1 MVNLKLLKELSKNFR
16 VLYVEDDIPIQTIMA
31 NYLKKFFLKVV
42 SADNGLDGLELYKKN
57 EFDIVITDLSMPKMN
72 GLDMLDKIRELNK
85 EQAVL
90 ITSAHSESSYMI
102 KAIKIG
108 IDGYVIKPFDYE
120 QLNYELFKIVEK
132 LKKFAENEEYKKH
145 LKRMVEQKTSEL
157 NSMIHFQKYN
167 YEKTLLSMVEMIED
181 RDTYTAGHSER
192 VALYSK
198 IIAKEMGHS
207 KDECEKIYQAGILH
221 DIGKIAT
228 PDVVLLNP
236 QSLNELEYKLIKEHV
251 EVSYRLLVNIP
262 MFKDLADIVHS
273 HHERYDGKGYPRG
286 LKGDEVIPL
295 ARVMIVADAFDAMTT
310 SRIYRGRKNLT
321 EALDELVKL
330 KSIQFHPE
338 VVDSAVKVLKNV
350 TIDENINQLPHT
362 DVEKERFAYFYKDIL
377 TSLFN
382 QSYLDVVLV
391 KNRYALKYKFLYLF
405 SLKNFSEYNKQHGWN
420 EGDKILKKISNI
432 FKSYFE
438 SSMAFR
444 VFGDDF
450 VLLDKEE
457 CDIQKIKTLI
467 DKVLHDS
474 IVKCSLKSI
483 NLFKYGINSVSDI
496 EEIQ

>member
-1 MVNLKLLKELSKNFR
+1 
-16 VLYVEDDIPIQTIMA
+16 
-31 NYLKKFFLKVV
+31 
-42 SADNGLDGLELYKKN
+42 
-57 EFDIVITDLSMPKMN
+57 
-72 GLDMLDKIRELNK
+72 
-85 EQAVL
+85 
-90 ITSAHSESSYMI
+90 
-102 KAIKIG
+102 
-108 IDGYVIKPFDYE
+108 
-120 QLNYELFKIVEK
+120 
-132 LKKFAENEEYKKH
+132 
-145 LKRMVEQKTSEL
+145 
-157 NSMIHFQKYN
+157 
-167 YEKTLLSMVEMIED
+167 MIED